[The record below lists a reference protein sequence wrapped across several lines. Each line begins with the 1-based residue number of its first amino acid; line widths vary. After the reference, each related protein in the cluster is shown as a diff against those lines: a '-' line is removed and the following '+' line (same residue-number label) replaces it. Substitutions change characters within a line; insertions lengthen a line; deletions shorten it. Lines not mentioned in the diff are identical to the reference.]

1 MSNKTQKSALISV
14 FNKEGIEKIAQKL
27 KELDIRIISTGGT
40 EKYLTSLNFDVLKVE
55 NLTSYPSIF
64 GGRVKT
70 LHPSIFGGILYRRE
84 NESDIIEQK
93 NYDIPSIDY
102 VIVDL
107 YPFEETVLNASSHE
121 DIIEKIDIGGI
132 SLIRAAAK
140 NYKDVVCVSSI
151 DQYEDFLSD
160 LDDSQGNFSIEKKQ
174 NYASHAFKIS
184 SNYDSLINE
193 YLVSGSISETKQLR
207 YGENP
212 HQKGFFKGS
221 LESVFEKFT
230 EKNFHT
236 TIC

>member
-14 FNKEGIEKIAQKL
+14 FNKAGIEKIAKKF

-93 NYDIPSIDY
+93 NYNIPSIDY

-121 DIIEKIDIGGI
+121 EIIEKIDIGGI

-160 LDDSQGNFSIEKKQ
+160 LDDSHGNFSIEKKTKLCFTCVQ
-174 NYASHAFKIS
+174 NF
-184 SNYDSLINE
+184 
-193 YLVSGSISETKQLR
+193 KQLW
-207 YGENP
+207 
-212 HQKGFFKGS
+212 FFD
-221 LESVFEKFT
+221 
-230 EKNFHT
+230 
-236 TIC
+236 

>member
-14 FNKEGIEKIAQKL
+14 FNKEGIEKIAQKFN
-27 KELDIRIISTGGT
+27 ELDIRIISTGGT

-107 YPFEETVLNASSHE
+107 YPFEETVLRSKDRRHANG
-121 DIIEKIDIGGI
+121 EKCYFTI
-132 SLIRAAAK
+132 SQRSK
-140 NYKDVVCVSSI
+140 
-151 DQYEDFLSD
+151 
-160 LDDSQGNFSIEKKQ
+160 
-174 NYASHAFKIS
+174 
-184 SNYDSLINE
+184 
-193 YLVSGSISETKQLR
+193 
-207 YGENP
+207 P
-212 HQKGFFKGS
+212 
-221 LESVFEKFT
+221 
-230 EKNFHT
+230 
-236 TIC
+236 